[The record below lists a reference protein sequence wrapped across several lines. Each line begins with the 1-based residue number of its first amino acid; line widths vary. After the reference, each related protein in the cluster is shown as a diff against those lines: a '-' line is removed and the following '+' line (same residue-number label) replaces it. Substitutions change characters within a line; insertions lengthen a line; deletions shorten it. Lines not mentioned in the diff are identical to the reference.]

1 MTEDANAK
9 LIAQAR
15 ELAALRSDGLRKY
28 AGEQD
33 IAMAQAVALGRAQ
46 HLLSEMA
53 AALERD
59 DDED

>member
-1 MTEDANAK
+1 MTEDAK

-46 HLLSEMA
+46 HMLNELA
-53 AALERD
+53 DAVERLGGHA
-59 DDED
+59 